1 MKLIENLK
9 ERTPKPNIIFW
20 ILSTIIY
27 IICIIINE
35 YFDLINNVFNFS
47 EKTENIIRLI
57 GITIYVT
64 ITTFNFNKKETD
76 E

>member
-64 ITTFNFNKKETD
+64 ITTFNFNKKEPD